1 MMMMMMKKLTG
12 SDGHLDHVVLTD
24 GLEWL
29 GRGVVGCGP
38 ILGGGVDDG
47 HNEEEDDIGDEEG
60 DAASSRDDD

>member
-1 MMMMMMKKLTG
+1 MMMMKMKKLTG

-24 GLEWL
+24 SLEWL

-47 HNEEEDDIGDEEG
+47 HNEEKDRLSKSKFVFAIKML
-60 DAASSRDDD
+60 